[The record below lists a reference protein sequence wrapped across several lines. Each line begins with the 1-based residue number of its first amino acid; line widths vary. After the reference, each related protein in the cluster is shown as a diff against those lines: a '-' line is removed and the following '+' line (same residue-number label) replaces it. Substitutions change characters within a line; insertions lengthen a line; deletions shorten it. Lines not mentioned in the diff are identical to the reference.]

1 MGLLD
6 SMRGNASQVDTAS
19 VERELQPLLTSDES
33 VEQAYAVFRDLF
45 VFTTKRLVIIDKQG
59 VTGKKVEYHSI
70 PYRSVAHFAIET
82 AGSFD
87 ADSELT
93 LYLSGGAPP
102 ITKQFGRKSDIGAVQ
117 AVLATYVLG

>member
-6 SMRGNASQVDTAS
+6 NVRGNASQVDATA
-19 VERELQPLLTSDES
+19 VERELQPLLTSEEK
-33 VEQAYAVFRDLF
+33 VEQAYAVFRDMF
-45 VFTTKRLVIIDKQG
+45 VFTTKRLIIVDKQG
-59 VTGKKVEYHSI
+59 MTGKKVEYHSI
-70 PYRSVAHFAIET
+70 PYRSVVHFTIET

-93 LYLSGGAPP
+93 LHLSGGTPP

-117 AVLATYVLG
+117 AVLAMHIL